1 MLGAMVDCANSTCT
15 TTERVEPLGQA
26 PSRGY
31 RTAQDARNLAAFT
44 RTSQTA
50 QTRAALERLER
61 LLDGDA
67 PPRQDAPRGYYF
79 DGRF

>member
-1 MLGAMVDCANSTCT
+1 MVDTANIIGPALEQGEARS
-15 TTERVEPLGQA
+15 RA

-44 RTSQTA
+44 QSSPSA
-50 QTRAALERLER
+50 QSRAALERLDR
-61 LLDGDA
+61 LLKDDA
-67 PPRQDAPRGYYF
+67 PLREDAPRGYYF